1 MSTLLTG
8 HTESYGVAPTAAGTT
23 ARRRAFRSHDR
34 SRRWRQSES
43 IHFAGSR
50 DGGGGG
56 GGGGEYTEA
65 IESDNGGIVLTH
77 RWVVGLAMIYGVG
90 GCG

>member
-1 MSTLLTG
+1 MGLPPLRLAQRR
-8 HTESYGVAPTAAGTT
+8 VAELSDLMIAAGGG
-23 ARRRAFRSHDR
+23 D
-34 SRRWRQSES
+34 SRKVFTSLVVGTGE
-43 IHFAGSR
+43 
-50 DGGGGG
+50 GGGGG
-56 GGGGEYTEA
+56 GWEDTEA